1 MTKEIPYYESVEK
14 DTCQIGDQSCT
25 VEFKKTSQGYAR
37 KRTLKP
43 GGSFICGGGA
53 L

>member
-1 MTKEIPYYESVEK
+1 MTVSIRSH
-14 DTCQIGDQSCT
+14 QSNAQNGCKCSGASAM
-25 VEFKKTSQGYAR
+25 VRSKKTSQGYAR

-43 GGSFICGGGA
+43 GGSFICGGGG